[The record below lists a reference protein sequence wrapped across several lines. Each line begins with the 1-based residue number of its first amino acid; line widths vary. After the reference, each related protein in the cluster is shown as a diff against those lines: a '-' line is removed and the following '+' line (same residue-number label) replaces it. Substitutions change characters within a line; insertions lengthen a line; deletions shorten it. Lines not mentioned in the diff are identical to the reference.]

1 MGADM
6 SGRGVL
12 RRAVAGQRRD
22 VVTGSLL
29 GAAHQTGEALVPVL
43 IGMIVD
49 RAVVRP
55 DGGALALWLVVLA
68 VVYAMLSYGFRF
80 GARAGER
87 AAEQAAHALR
97 LDVVRRV
104 LAPHGGA
111 EAGRP
116 PGALVNVATED
127 ARRVGAFTMALTLG
141 IAAVVGV
148 VAGAVLLLRA
158 SVPLGLLVLVG
169 APVLMALGHYLARP
183 LEHRSQAEQERAAHA
198 SGVAADLVAGVRVLK
213 GLRAER
219 AAVARYRTTSQ
230 ASREANVRAARAAAL
245 QTGLMLTLTG
255 AFIALVA
262 LVGGRLVL
270 SGSIGLGALVSAV
283 GLALFLPGP
292 IAVLAWV
299 GAELAK
305 ARASAARIADVLA
318 APGETTGGTGEPGAS
333 GAASASAS
341 GRGASA
347 AAPAEP
353 ADAPASGS
361 GSASD
366 PGSVPASAVR
376 VAEVLAAPG
385 ETTGGT
391 AESAAS
397 GAASASA
404 SGSASGPA
412 SVPAP
417 ASTSDPASASAPASA
432 RTSASA
438 PAPVPSSVPGELRLR
453 GLGHAGLDG
462 IDLTVRPGEHL
473 GIVVTDTADAVT
485 LLRCLARR
493 CDPDRGSVE
502 LDGTPLTELA
512 PAALRS
518 ALLVAEHDAQLF
530 DGTLLDNVT
539 AAAPAGADP
548 QPAMDAAAVDEVA
561 ATLPG
566 GTAGRIGERGS
577 SLSGGQRQRVAL
589 ARALAAD
596 RSVLVV
602 HDPTT
607 AVDAAT
613 EARIA
618 TGIRRARTGR
628 TTVLV
633 TSSPALLAAT
643 DRVVLIDG
651 GTVTAEAPHEDLVR
665 DHPVYRTAV
674 LT

>member
-1 MGADM
+1 MGADT
-6 SGRGVL
+6 SGRGVI

-22 VVTGSLL
+22 VAVGSLL

-43 IGMIVD
+43 IGLIVD

-68 VVYAMLSYGFRF
+68 LVYAMLSYGFRF

-87 AAEQAAHALR
+87 AAEQAAHHLR

-127 ARRVGAFTMALTLG
+127 ARRVGALNMALTLG

-169 APVLMALGHYLARP
+169 APALMALGHCLARP
-183 LEHRSQAEQERAAHA
+183 LEHRSEAEQERAAHA

-213 GLRAER
+213 GLRAEH
-219 AAVARYRTTSQ
+219 AAVARYRATSR
-230 ASREANVRAARAAAL
+230 ASRDANVRAARAAAL

-318 APGETTGGTGEPGAS
+318 APGETTGGT
-333 GAASASAS
+333 
-341 GRGASA
+341 
-347 AAPAEP
+347 AEP
-353 ADAPASGS
+353 ATAPAATG
-361 GSASD
+361 
-366 PGSVPASAVR
+366 PAT
-376 VAEVLAAPG
+376 AA
-385 ETTGGT
+385 TTG
-391 AESAAS
+391 
-397 GAASASA
+397 
-404 SGSASGPA
+404 
-412 SVPAP
+412 AP
-417 ASTSDPASASAPASA
+417 
-432 RTSASA
+432 
-438 PAPVPSSVPGELRLR
+438 PSGELRLHR
-453 GLGHAGLDG
+453 LGHGGLDG
-462 IDLTVRPGEHL
+462 IDLTVRAGEHL
-473 GIVVTDTADAVT
+473 GIVVTDTADAAT

-493 CDPDRGSVE
+493 CDPDRGRVE
-502 LDGTPLTELA
+502 LDGTPFTELA
-512 PAALRS
+512 PAALR
-518 ALLVAEHDAQLF
+518 ATLLVAEHDAQLF

-548 QPAMDAAAVDEVA
+548 HPAMEAAAVDEVA

-577 SLSGGQRQRVAL
+577 TLSGGQRQRVAL

-596 RSVLVV
+596 RTVLVV

-618 TGIRRARTGR
+618 TGIRRARSGR

-651 GTVTAEAPHEDLVR
+651 GTVTAEAPHEALVR
-665 DHPVYRTAV
+665 DHPVYRSAV

>member
-6 SGRGVL
+6 SGRGVI

-22 VVTGSLL
+22 VVVGSLL

-43 IGMIVD
+43 IGLIVD

-87 AAEQAAHALR
+87 AAEQAAHQLR

-127 ARRVGAFTMALTLG
+127 ARRVGALNMALTLG

-148 VAGAVLLLRA
+148 IAGAVLLLRA
-158 SVPLGLLVLVG
+158 SVPLGLLVLIG

-183 LEHRSQAEQERAAHA
+183 LEHRSEAEQERAAHA
-198 SGVAADLVAGVRVLK
+198 SGVAADMVAGVRVLK
-213 GLRAER
+213 GLRAEG
-219 AAVARYRTTSQ
+219 AAVARYRSTSQ
-230 ASREANVRAARAAAL
+230 ASREANVRAARAAAF

-318 APGETTGGTGEPGAS
+318 APGETTGGTTEP
-333 GAASASAS
+333 
-341 GRGASA
+341 
-347 AAPAEP
+347 AAP
-353 ADAPASGS
+353 
-361 GSASD
+361 SA
-366 PGSVPASAVR
+366 
-376 VAEVLAAPG
+376 
-385 ETTGGT
+385 
-391 AESAAS
+391 
-397 GAASASA
+397 
-404 SGSASGPA
+404 
-412 SVPAP
+412 
-417 ASTSDPASASAPASA
+417 
-432 RTSASA
+432 
-438 PAPVPSSVPGELRLR
+438 GELRLH
-453 GLGHAGLDG
+453 GLGHAGLHG

-473 GIVVTDTADAVT
+473 GIVVTDTAHAAT
-485 LLRCLARR
+485 LLHCLARR
-493 CDPDRGSVE
+493 CDPDRGHVE
-502 LDGTPLTELA
+502 LDGTPVTELA

-548 QPAMDAAAVDEVA
+548 KPAMDAAAVDEVA

-566 GTAGRIGERGS
+566 GTSGRIGERGS

-651 GTVTAEAPHEDLVR
+651 GTITAEAPHEDLVR

>member
-1 MGADM
+1 MGADT
-6 SGRGVL
+6 SGRGVI

-22 VVTGSLL
+22 VVVGSLL

-43 IGMIVD
+43 IGLIVD

-55 DGGALALWLVVLA
+55 DGGALAAWLVVLA

-87 AAEQAAHALR
+87 AAEQAAHQLR

-127 ARRVGAFTMALTLG
+127 ARRVGALNMALTLG

-158 SVPLGLLVLVG
+158 SVPLGLLVLIG

-183 LEHRSQAEQERAAHA
+183 LEHRSEAEQERAAHA

-292 IAVLAWV
+292 ISVLAWV
-299 GAELAK
+299 GAELAR

-318 APGETTGGTGEPGAS
+318 APGETTGGT
-333 GAASASAS
+333 
-341 GRGASA
+341 
-347 AAPAEP
+347 AEP
-353 ADAPASGS
+353 ATPA
-361 GSASD
+361 
-366 PGSVPASAVR
+366 
-376 VAEVLAAPG
+376 
-385 ETTGGT
+385 T
-391 AESAAS
+391 
-397 GAASASA
+397 
-404 SGSASGPA
+404 
-412 SVPAP
+412 
-417 ASTSDPASASAPASA
+417 
-432 RTSASA
+432 
-438 PAPVPSSVPGELRLR
+438 GELRLH
-453 GLGHAGLDG
+453 GLGHAGIDG

-473 GIVVTDTADAVT
+473 GIVVTDTADAAT
-485 LLRCLARR
+485 LLHCLARR
-493 CDPDRGSVE
+493 CDPDRGRIE
-502 LDGTPLTELA
+502 LDGTPVTELA
-512 PAALRS
+512 PAALRA

-530 DGTLLDNVT
+530 DGSLLDNVT

-566 GTAGRIGERGS
+566 GTSGRIGERGS

-651 GTVTAEAPHEDLVR
+651 GTITAEAPHEDLVR

>member
-1 MGADM
+1 MGADT
-6 SGRGVL
+6 SGRGVI

-22 VVTGSLL
+22 VVVGSLL

-43 IGMIVD
+43 IGLIVD

-55 DGGALALWLVVLA
+55 DGGALAAWLVVLA

-87 AAEQAAHALR
+87 AAEQAAHQLR

-127 ARRVGAFTMALTLG
+127 ARRVGALNMALTLG

-158 SVPLGLLVLVG
+158 SVPLGLLVLIG

-183 LEHRSQAEQERAAHA
+183 LEHRSEAEQERAAHA

-262 LVGGRLVL
+262 LVSGRLVL

-292 IAVLAWV
+292 ISVLAWV
-299 GAELAK
+299 GAELAR

-318 APGETTGGTGEPGAS
+318 APGETTGGTAEP
-333 GAASASAS
+333 
-341 GRGASA
+341 
-347 AAPAEP
+347 AAPA
-353 ADAPASGS
+353 
-361 GSASD
+361 
-366 PGSVPASAVR
+366 
-376 VAEVLAAPG
+376 
-385 ETTGGT
+385 T
-391 AESAAS
+391 
-397 GAASASA
+397 
-404 SGSASGPA
+404 
-412 SVPAP
+412 
-417 ASTSDPASASAPASA
+417 
-432 RTSASA
+432 
-438 PAPVPSSVPGELRLR
+438 GELRLH

-473 GIVVTDTADAVT
+473 GIVVTDTADAAT
-485 LLRCLARR
+485 LLHCLARR
-493 CDPDRGSVE
+493 CDPDRGRIE
-502 LDGTPLTELA
+502 LDGTPVTELA

-530 DGTLLDNVT
+530 DGSLLDNVT

-548 QPAMDAAAVDEVA
+548 RPAMDAAAVDEVA

-566 GTAGRIGERGS
+566 GTSGRIGERGS

-651 GTVTAEAPHEDLVR
+651 GTITAEAPHEDLVR

>member
-1 MGADM
+1 MGADT
-6 SGRGVL
+6 SGRGVI

-22 VVTGSLL
+22 VVAGSLL

-43 IGMIVD
+43 IGLIVD

-55 DGGALALWLVVLA
+55 DGGALAAWLVVLA

-87 AAEQAAHALR
+87 AAEQAAHQLR

-127 ARRVGAFTMALTLG
+127 ARRVGALNMALTLG

-158 SVPLGLLVLVG
+158 SVPLGLLVLIG

-183 LEHRSQAEQERAAHA
+183 LEHRSEAEQERAAHA

-292 IAVLAWV
+292 ISVLAWV
-299 GAELAK
+299 GAELAR

-318 APGETTGGTGEPGAS
+318 APGETTGGT
-333 GAASASAS
+333 
-341 GRGASA
+341 
-347 AAPAEP
+347 AEP
-353 ADAPASGS
+353 ATPA
-361 GSASD
+361 
-366 PGSVPASAVR
+366 
-376 VAEVLAAPG
+376 
-385 ETTGGT
+385 T
-391 AESAAS
+391 
-397 GAASASA
+397 
-404 SGSASGPA
+404 
-412 SVPAP
+412 
-417 ASTSDPASASAPASA
+417 
-432 RTSASA
+432 
-438 PAPVPSSVPGELRLR
+438 GELRLH

-473 GIVVTDTADAVT
+473 GIVVTDTADATT
-485 LLRCLARR
+485 LLHCLARR
-493 CDPDRGSVE
+493 CDPDRGRIE
-502 LDGTPLTELA
+502 LDGTPVTELA

-530 DGTLLDNVT
+530 DGSLLDNVT

-548 QPAMDAAAVDEVA
+548 RPAMDAAAVDEVA

-566 GTAGRIGERGS
+566 GTSGRIGERGS

-651 GTVTAEAPHEDLVR
+651 GTITAEAPHEDLVR

>member
-1 MGADM
+1 MGADTA
-6 SGRGVL
+6 GRGVI

-22 VVTGSLL
+22 VAVGSVL
-29 GAAHQTGEALVPVL
+29 GACHQTGEALVPVL
-43 IGMIVD
+43 IGLIVD

-87 AAEQAAHALR
+87 AAEQAAHQLR

-127 ARRVGAFTMALTLG
+127 ARRVGALDMALTLG

-158 SVPLGLLVLVG
+158 SVPLGLLVLIG

-213 GLRAER
+213 GLRAES
-219 AAVARYRTTSQ
+219 AAVARYRSTSQ

-318 APGETTGGTGEPGAS
+318 APGETTGGTTEP
-333 GAASASAS
+333 
-341 GRGASA
+341 
-347 AAPAEP
+347 AAP
-353 ADAPASGS
+353 
-361 GSASD
+361 
-366 PGSVPASAVR
+366 
-376 VAEVLAAPG
+376 
-385 ETTGGT
+385 
-391 AESAAS
+391 
-397 GAASASA
+397 
-404 SGSASGPA
+404 
-412 SVPAP
+412 
-417 ASTSDPASASAPASA
+417 ST
-432 RTSASA
+432 
-438 PAPVPSSVPGELRLR
+438 GELRLY

-473 GIVVTDTADAVT
+473 GIVVTDTADAAT
-485 LLRCLARR
+485 LLHCLARR
-493 CDPDRGSVE
+493 CDPDRGRIE
-502 LDGTPLTELA
+502 LDGTPVTELA

-530 DGTLLDNVT
+530 DGSLLDNVT

-548 QPAMDAAAVDEVA
+548 RPAMDAAAVDEVA

-566 GTAGRIGERGS
+566 GTSGRIGERGS

-651 GTVTAEAPHEDLVR
+651 GTITAEAPHEDLVR

>member
-1 MGADM
+1 MGADTA
-6 SGRGVL
+6 GRGVI

-22 VVTGSLL
+22 VAVGSLL
-29 GAAHQTGEALVPVL
+29 GACHQTGEALVPVL
-43 IGMIVD
+43 IGLIVD

-55 DGGALALWLVVLA
+55 DGGALAIWLLVLA
-68 VVYAMLSYGFRF
+68 VVYTLLSYGFRF

-87 AAEQAAHALR
+87 AAEQAAHHLR
-97 LDVVRRV
+97 LDVLRRV

-127 ARRVGAFTMALTLG
+127 ARRVGAVNMALTLG

-158 SVPLGLLVLVG
+158 SLPLGLLVLIG
-169 APVLMALGHYLARP
+169 APVLMALGHVLARP
-183 LEHRSQAEQERAAHA
+183 LQHRSEAEQEQAAHA

-219 AAVARYRTTSQ
+219 AAVDRYRATSQ

-255 AFIALVA
+255 SFIALVA

-292 IAVLAWV
+292 IGMLAWV

-305 ARASAARIADVLA
+305 GRASAARIADVLA
-318 APGETTGGTGEPGAS
+318 APGETS
-333 GAASASAS
+333 
-341 GRGASA
+341 
-347 AAPAEP
+347 
-353 ADAPASGS
+353 
-361 GSASD
+361 
-366 PGSVPASAVR
+366 
-376 VAEVLAAPG
+376 
-385 ETTGGT
+385 GGT
-391 AESAAS
+391 AE
-397 GAASASA
+397 
-404 SGSASGPA
+404 PA
-412 SVPAP
+412 AP
-417 ASTSDPASASAPASA
+417 A
-432 RTSASA
+432 
-438 PAPVPSSVPGELRLR
+438 PGELRLN
-453 GLGHAGLDG
+453 GLGHAGLDAL
-462 IDLTVRPGEHL
+462 DLTVRPGEHL
-473 GIVVTDTADAVT
+473 GIVVTDPADAAA
-485 LLRCLARR
+485 LMHCLARR
-493 CDPDRGSVE
+493 RDPDRGSVE
-502 LDGTPLTELA
+502 LDGVPLTELA
-512 PAALRS
+512 PDALRS

-530 DGTLLDNVT
+530 DGTLLENVT
-539 AAAPAGADP
+539 AAAPAGTDP
-548 QPAMDAAAVDEVA
+548 RPAMDAAAVDEVA
-561 ATLPG
+561 SALSG
-566 GTAGRIGERGS
+566 GTDGRIGERGS

-596 RSVLVV
+596 RRVLVV

-618 TGIRRARTGR
+618 AGIRRARTGR

-651 GTVTAEAPHEDLVR
+651 GTITAEAPHEDLVR

>member
-1 MGADM
+1 MGADT
-6 SGRGVL
+6 SGRGVI
-12 RRAVAGQRRD
+12 RRAVKGQRRD
-22 VVTGSLL
+22 VVVGSLL

-43 IGMIVD
+43 IGLIVD

-55 DGGALALWLVVLA
+55 DGGALAAWLVVLA

-87 AAEQAAHALR
+87 AAEQAAHQLR

-127 ARRVGAFTMALTLG
+127 ARRVGALNMALTLG

-158 SVPLGLLVLVG
+158 SVPLGLLVLIG

-183 LEHRSQAEQERAAHA
+183 LEHRSEAEQERAAHA

-292 IAVLAWV
+292 ISVLAWV
-299 GAELAK
+299 GAELAR

-318 APGETTGGTGEPGAS
+318 APGETTGGT
-333 GAASASAS
+333 
-341 GRGASA
+341 
-347 AAPAEP
+347 AEP
-353 ADAPASGS
+353 ATPA
-361 GSASD
+361 
-366 PGSVPASAVR
+366 
-376 VAEVLAAPG
+376 
-385 ETTGGT
+385 T
-391 AESAAS
+391 
-397 GAASASA
+397 
-404 SGSASGPA
+404 
-412 SVPAP
+412 
-417 ASTSDPASASAPASA
+417 
-432 RTSASA
+432 
-438 PAPVPSSVPGELRLR
+438 GELRLH

-473 GIVVTDTADAVT
+473 GIVVTDTADAAT

-493 CDPDRGSVE
+493 CDPDRGRIE
-502 LDGTPLTELA
+502 LDGTPVTELA

-530 DGTLLDNVT
+530 DGSLLDNVT

-548 QPAMDAAAVDEVA
+548 RPAMDAAAVDEVA

-651 GTVTAEAPHEDLVR
+651 GTITAEAPHEDLVR

>member
-6 SGRGVL
+6 SGRGVI

-22 VVTGSLL
+22 VVVGSLL

-43 IGMIVD
+43 IGLIVD

-87 AAEQAAHALR
+87 AAEQAAHQLR

-127 ARRVGAFTMALTLG
+127 ARRVGALNMALTLG

-158 SVPLGLLVLVG
+158 SVPLGLLVLIG

-213 GLRAER
+213 GLRAES
-219 AAVARYRTTSQ
+219 AAVARYRSTSQ

-318 APGETTGGTGEPGAS
+318 APGETTGGTT
-333 GAASASAS
+333 
-341 GRGASA
+341 
-347 AAPAEP
+347 EP
-353 ADAPASGS
+353 ATPAS
-361 GSASD
+361 
-366 PGSVPASAVR
+366 
-376 VAEVLAAPG
+376 
-385 ETTGGT
+385 
-391 AESAAS
+391 
-397 GAASASA
+397 
-404 SGSASGPA
+404 
-412 SVPAP
+412 
-417 ASTSDPASASAPASA
+417 
-432 RTSASA
+432 
-438 PAPVPSSVPGELRLR
+438 GELRLH
-453 GLGHAGLDG
+453 GLGHAGLHG

-473 GIVVTDTADAVT
+473 GIVVTDTADAAT
-485 LLRCLARR
+485 LLHCLARR
-493 CDPDRGSVE
+493 CDPDRGHVE
-502 LDGTPLTELA
+502 LDGTPVTELA

-548 QPAMDAAAVDEVA
+548 QPAMEAAAVDEVA

-596 RSVLVV
+596 RPVLVI

-651 GTVTAEAPHEDLVR
+651 GTITAEAPHEDLVR

>member
-1 MGADM
+1 MGADT
-6 SGRGVL
+6 SGRGVI

-22 VVTGSLL
+22 VVVGSLL

-43 IGMIVD
+43 IGLIVD

-87 AAEQAAHALR
+87 AAEQAAHHLR

-127 ARRVGAFTMALTLG
+127 ARRVGALNMALTLG

-158 SVPLGLLVLVG
+158 SVPLGLLVLAG

-183 LEHRSQAEQERAAHA
+183 LEHRSEAEQERAAHA

-219 AAVARYRTTSQ
+219 AAVARYRATSQ
-230 ASREANVRAARAAAL
+230 ASRDANVRAARAAAL

-318 APGETTGGTGEPGAS
+318 APGETTGGTAEPAAVPGAAARTAS
-333 GAASASAS
+333 GPVASASAT
-341 GRGASA
+341 GTAGPAVAAGAA
-347 AAPAEP
+347 T
-353 ADAPASGS
+353 
-361 GSASD
+361 
-366 PGSVPASAVR
+366 PASA
-376 VAEVLAAPG
+376 
-385 ETTGGT
+385 TTGPDAPTT
-391 AESAAS
+391 AAT
-397 GAASASA
+397 
-404 SGSASGPA
+404 P
-412 SVPAP
+412 
-417 ASTSDPASASAPASA
+417 TS
-432 RTSASA
+432 
-438 PAPVPSSVPGELRLR
+438 GELRLHR
-453 GLGHAGLDG
+453 LGHDGLDG
-462 IDLTVRPGEHL
+462 IDLTVRAGEHL
-473 GIVVTDTADAVT
+473 GIVVTDTADAAT

-493 CDPDRGSVE
+493 CDPDRGRIE

-518 ALLVAEHDAQLF
+518 TLLVAEHDAQLF

-548 QPAMDAAAVDEVA
+548 HPAMDAAAVDEVA

-665 DHPVYRTAV
+665 DHPVYRSAV

>member
-1 MGADM
+1 MGADT
-6 SGRGVL
+6 SGRGVI

-22 VVTGSLL
+22 VVVGSLL

-43 IGMIVD
+43 IGLIVD

-87 AAEQAAHALR
+87 AAEQAAHRLR

-127 ARRVGAFTMALTLG
+127 ARRVGALNMALTLG

-148 VAGAVLLLRA
+148 VAGAVLLLGA

-183 LEHRSQAEQERAAHA
+183 LEHRSEAEQERAAHA

-219 AAVARYRTTSQ
+219 AAVARYRATSQ
-230 ASREANVRAARAAAL
+230 ASRDANVRAARAAAL

-318 APGETTGGTGEPGAS
+318 APGETTGGTAEPSAPGGAAARTAS
-333 GAASASAS
+333 G
-341 GRGASA
+341 
-347 AAPAEP
+347 P
-353 ADAPASGS
+353 DT
-361 GSASD
+361 
-366 PGSVPASAVR
+366 PASA
-376 VAEVLAAPG
+376 
-385 ETTGGT
+385 TTGPDTPTT
-391 AESAAS
+391 AAT
-397 GAASASA
+397 
-404 SGSASGPA
+404 P
-412 SVPAP
+412 
-417 ASTSDPASASAPASA
+417 T
-432 RTSASA
+432 
-438 PAPVPSSVPGELRLR
+438 PGELRLHR
-453 GLGHAGLDG
+453 LGHGGLHG
-462 IDLTVRPGEHL
+462 IDLTVPAGEHL
-473 GIVVTDTADAVT
+473 GIVVTDTADAAT

-493 CDPDRGSVE
+493 CDPDQGRIE

-518 ALLVAEHDAQLF
+518 TLLVAEHDAQLF

-548 QPAMDAAAVDEVA
+548 HPAMAAAAVDEVA

-566 GTAGRIGERGS
+566 GTTGGIGERGS

-596 RSVLVV
+596 RAVLVV

-618 TGIRRARTGR
+618 TGIRRARAGR

-651 GTVTAEAPHEDLVR
+651 GTVAAEAPHEDLVR
-665 DHPVYRTAV
+665 DHPVYRSAV

>member
-6 SGRGVL
+6 SGRGVI

-22 VVTGSLL
+22 VAVGSLL

-43 IGMIVD
+43 IGLIVD

-87 AAEQAAHALR
+87 AAEQAAHQLR
-97 LDVVRRV
+97 LDVVRWV

-127 ARRVGAFTMALTLG
+127 ARRVGALNMALTLG

-148 VAGAVLLLRA
+148 IAGAVLLLRA
-158 SVPLGLLVLVG
+158 SVPLGLLVLIG

-183 LEHRSQAEQERAAHA
+183 LEHRSEAEQERAAHA

-213 GLRAER
+213 GLRAES
-219 AAVARYRTTSQ
+219 AAVARYRSTSQ

-318 APGETTGGTGEPGAS
+318 APGETTGGTTEP
-333 GAASASAS
+333 
-341 GRGASA
+341 
-347 AAPAEP
+347 AAP
-353 ADAPASGS
+353 
-361 GSASD
+361 SA
-366 PGSVPASAVR
+366 
-376 VAEVLAAPG
+376 
-385 ETTGGT
+385 
-391 AESAAS
+391 
-397 GAASASA
+397 
-404 SGSASGPA
+404 
-412 SVPAP
+412 
-417 ASTSDPASASAPASA
+417 
-432 RTSASA
+432 
-438 PAPVPSSVPGELRLR
+438 GELRLH
-453 GLGHAGLDG
+453 GLGHAGLHG

-473 GIVVTDTADAVT
+473 GIVVTDTAHAAT
-485 LLRCLARR
+485 LLHCLARR
-493 CDPDRGSVE
+493 CDPDRGHVE
-502 LDGTPLTELA
+502 LDGTPVTELA

-596 RSVLVV
+596 RPVLVV

-651 GTVTAEAPHEDLVR
+651 GTITAEAPHDDLVR

>member
-6 SGRGVL
+6 SGRGVI

-22 VVTGSLL
+22 VVVGSLL

-43 IGMIVD
+43 IGLIVD

-55 DGGALALWLVVLA
+55 DGGALAAWLVLLA
-68 VVYAMLSYGFRF
+68 VVYATLSYGFRF

-87 AAEQAAHALR
+87 AAEQAAHQLR

-127 ARRVGAFTMALTLG
+127 ARRVGALNMALTLG

-148 VAGAVLLLRA
+148 IAGAVLLLRA
-158 SVPLGLLVLVG
+158 SVPLGLLVLIG

-183 LEHRSQAEQERAAHA
+183 LEHRSEAEQERAAHA

-318 APGETTGGTGEPGAS
+318 APGETTGGTT
-333 GAASASAS
+333 
-341 GRGASA
+341 
-347 AAPAEP
+347 EP
-353 ADAPASGS
+353 ATPAS
-361 GSASD
+361 
-366 PGSVPASAVR
+366 
-376 VAEVLAAPG
+376 
-385 ETTGGT
+385 
-391 AESAAS
+391 
-397 GAASASA
+397 
-404 SGSASGPA
+404 
-412 SVPAP
+412 
-417 ASTSDPASASAPASA
+417 
-432 RTSASA
+432 
-438 PAPVPSSVPGELRLR
+438 GELRLH
-453 GLGHAGLDG
+453 GLGHAGLHG

-473 GIVVTDTADAVT
+473 GIVVTDTAHAAT

-493 CDPDRGSVE
+493 CDPDRGHVE
-502 LDGTPLTELA
+502 LDGTPVTELA

-566 GTAGRIGERGS
+566 GTSGRIGERGS

-651 GTVTAEAPHEDLVR
+651 GTITAEAPHEDLVR

>member
-1 MGADM
+1 MGADT
-6 SGRGVL
+6 SGRGVI

-22 VVTGSLL
+22 VVAGSLL

-43 IGMIVD
+43 IGLIVD

-55 DGGALALWLVVLA
+55 DGGALAAWLVVLA

-87 AAEQAAHALR
+87 AAEQAAHQLR

-127 ARRVGAFTMALTLG
+127 ARRVGALNMALTLG

-158 SVPLGLLVLVG
+158 SVPLGLLVLIG

-183 LEHRSQAEQERAAHA
+183 LEHRSEAEQERAAHA

-292 IAVLAWV
+292 ISVLAWV
-299 GAELAK
+299 GAELAR

-318 APGETTGGTGEPGAS
+318 APGETTGGT
-333 GAASASAS
+333 
-341 GRGASA
+341 
-347 AAPAEP
+347 AEP
-353 ADAPASGS
+353 ATPA
-361 GSASD
+361 
-366 PGSVPASAVR
+366 
-376 VAEVLAAPG
+376 
-385 ETTGGT
+385 T
-391 AESAAS
+391 
-397 GAASASA
+397 
-404 SGSASGPA
+404 
-412 SVPAP
+412 
-417 ASTSDPASASAPASA
+417 
-432 RTSASA
+432 
-438 PAPVPSSVPGELRLR
+438 GELRLH

-473 GIVVTDTADAVT
+473 GIVVTDTADAAT
-485 LLRCLARR
+485 LLHCLARR
-493 CDPDRGSVE
+493 CDPDRGRIE
-502 LDGTPLTELA
+502 LDGTPVTELA

-530 DGTLLDNVT
+530 DGSLLDNVT

-548 QPAMDAAAVDEVA
+548 RPAMDAAAVDEVA

-566 GTAGRIGERGS
+566 GTSGRIGERGS

-651 GTVTAEAPHEDLVR
+651 GTITAEAPHEDLVR

>member
-1 MGADM
+1 MGADT
-6 SGRGVL
+6 SGRGVI
-12 RRAVAGQRRD
+12 RRAVKGQRRD
-22 VVTGSLL
+22 VVVGSLL

-43 IGMIVD
+43 IGLIVD

-55 DGGALALWLVVLA
+55 DGGALAAWLVVLA

-87 AAEQAAHALR
+87 AAEQAAHQLR

-127 ARRVGAFTMALTLG
+127 ARRVGALNMALTLG

-158 SVPLGLLVLVG
+158 SVPLGLLVLIG

-183 LEHRSQAEQERAAHA
+183 LEHRSEAEQERAAHA

-292 IAVLAWV
+292 ISVLAWV
-299 GAELAK
+299 GAELAR

-318 APGETTGGTGEPGAS
+318 APGETTGGT
-333 GAASASAS
+333 
-341 GRGASA
+341 
-347 AAPAEP
+347 AEP
-353 ADAPASGS
+353 VTPA
-361 GSASD
+361 
-366 PGSVPASAVR
+366 
-376 VAEVLAAPG
+376 
-385 ETTGGT
+385 T
-391 AESAAS
+391 
-397 GAASASA
+397 
-404 SGSASGPA
+404 
-412 SVPAP
+412 
-417 ASTSDPASASAPASA
+417 
-432 RTSASA
+432 
-438 PAPVPSSVPGELRLR
+438 GELRLH

-473 GIVVTDTADAVT
+473 GIVVTDTADAAT
-485 LLRCLARR
+485 LLHCLARR
-493 CDPDRGSVE
+493 CDPDRGRIE
-502 LDGTPLTELA
+502 LDGTPVTELA

-530 DGTLLDNVT
+530 DGSLLDNVT

-548 QPAMDAAAVDEVA
+548 RPAMDAAAVDEVA

-618 TGIRRARTGR
+618 TGIRRVRTGR

-651 GTVTAEAPHEDLVR
+651 GTITAEAPHEDLVR

>member
-1 MGADM
+1 MGADT
-6 SGRGVL
+6 SGRGVI

-22 VVTGSLL
+22 VVVGSLL

-43 IGMIVD
+43 IGLIVD

-87 AAEQAAHALR
+87 AAEQAAHRLR

-127 ARRVGAFTMALTLG
+127 ARRVGALNMALTLG
-141 IAAVVGV
+141 VAAVVGV

-183 LEHRSQAEQERAAHA
+183 LEHRSEAEQERAAHA

-219 AAVARYRTTSQ
+219 AAVARYRATSQ

-318 APGETTGGTGEPGAS
+318 APGETTGGTVEPDAVPGA
-333 GAASASAS
+333 AARTAS
-341 GRGASA
+341 GT
-347 AAPAEP
+347 
-353 ADAPASGS
+353 D
-361 GSASD
+361 
-366 PGSVPASAVR
+366 
-376 VAEVLAAPG
+376 
-385 ETTGGT
+385 T
-391 AESAAS
+391 
-397 GAASASA
+397 
-404 SGSASGPA
+404 
-412 SVPAP
+412 PAP
-417 ASTSDPASASAPASA
+417 AATGPDAPTTAA
-432 RTSASA
+432 T
-438 PAPVPSSVPGELRLR
+438 PTPGELRLHR
-453 GLGHAGLDG
+453 LGHGGLDG
-462 IDLTVRPGEHL
+462 IDLTVRAGEHL
-473 GIVVTDTADAVT
+473 GIVVTDTADAAT

-493 CDPDRGSVE
+493 CDPDRGRIE

-518 ALLVAEHDAQLF
+518 TLLVAEHDAQLF

-548 QPAMDAAAVDEVA
+548 HPAMDAAAVDEVA

-651 GTVTAEAPHEDLVR
+651 GTVSAEAPHEDLVR
-665 DHPVYRTAV
+665 DHPVYRSAV

>member
-1 MGADM
+1 MGADT
-6 SGRGVL
+6 SGRGVI
-12 RRAVAGQRRD
+12 RRAVKGQRRD
-22 VVTGSLL
+22 VVVGSLL

-43 IGMIVD
+43 IGLIVD

-55 DGGALALWLVVLA
+55 NGGALAAWLVVLA

-87 AAEQAAHALR
+87 AAEQAAHQLR

-127 ARRVGAFTMALTLG
+127 ARRVGALNMALTLG

-158 SVPLGLLVLVG
+158 SVPLGLLVLIG

-183 LEHRSQAEQERAAHA
+183 LEHRSEAEQERAAHA

-292 IAVLAWV
+292 ISVLAWV
-299 GAELAK
+299 GAELAR

-318 APGETTGGTGEPGAS
+318 APGETTGGT
-333 GAASASAS
+333 
-341 GRGASA
+341 
-347 AAPAEP
+347 AEP
-353 ADAPASGS
+353 ATPA
-361 GSASD
+361 
-366 PGSVPASAVR
+366 
-376 VAEVLAAPG
+376 
-385 ETTGGT
+385 T
-391 AESAAS
+391 
-397 GAASASA
+397 
-404 SGSASGPA
+404 
-412 SVPAP
+412 
-417 ASTSDPASASAPASA
+417 
-432 RTSASA
+432 
-438 PAPVPSSVPGELRLR
+438 GELRLH

-473 GIVVTDTADAVT
+473 GIVVTDTADAAT
-485 LLRCLARR
+485 LLHCLARR
-493 CDPDRGSVE
+493 CDPDRGRIE
-502 LDGTPLTELA
+502 LDGTPVTELA

-548 QPAMDAAAVDEVA
+548 RPAMDAAAVDEVA

-596 RSVLVV
+596 RSVLIV

-651 GTVTAEAPHEDLVR
+651 GTITAEAPHEDLVR

>member
-6 SGRGVL
+6 SGRGVI

-22 VVTGSLL
+22 VVVGSLL

-43 IGMIVD
+43 IGLIVD

-87 AAEQAAHALR
+87 AAEQAAHQLR

-127 ARRVGAFTMALTLG
+127 ARRVGALNMALTLG

-158 SVPLGLLVLVG
+158 SVPLGLLVLIG

-219 AAVARYRTTSQ
+219 AAVARYRSTSQ

-318 APGETTGGTGEPGAS
+318 APGETTGGTT
-333 GAASASAS
+333 
-341 GRGASA
+341 
-347 AAPAEP
+347 EP
-353 ADAPASGS
+353 ATPAS
-361 GSASD
+361 
-366 PGSVPASAVR
+366 
-376 VAEVLAAPG
+376 
-385 ETTGGT
+385 
-391 AESAAS
+391 
-397 GAASASA
+397 
-404 SGSASGPA
+404 
-412 SVPAP
+412 
-417 ASTSDPASASAPASA
+417 
-432 RTSASA
+432 
-438 PAPVPSSVPGELRLR
+438 GELRLH
-453 GLGHAGLDG
+453 GLGHAGLHG

-473 GIVVTDTADAVT
+473 GIVVTDTAHAAT
-485 LLRCLARR
+485 LLHCLARR
-493 CDPDRGSVE
+493 CDPDRGHVA
-502 LDGTPLTELA
+502 LDGTPVTELA

-596 RSVLVV
+596 RPVLVI

-651 GTVTAEAPHEDLVR
+651 GTITAEAPHEDLVR

>member
-1 MGADM
+1 MGAD
-6 SGRGVL
+6 SAAGRGVI

-22 VVTGSLL
+22 VVAGSLL
-29 GAAHQTGEALVPVL
+29 GACHQIGEALVPVL
-43 IGMIVD
+43 IGIVVD

-55 DGGALALWLVVLA
+55 DGGALTLWLVVLA
-68 VVYAMLSYGFRF
+68 VVYTLLSYGCIRD
-80 GARAGER
+80 R
-87 AAEQAAHALR
+87 
-97 LDVVRRV
+97 
-104 LAPHGGA
+104 HGGA

-127 ARRVGAFTMALTLG
+127 ARRVGAVNMALTLG
-141 IAAVVGV
+141 VAAVVGV

-169 APVLMALGHYLARP
+169 APVLMALGHFLARP
-183 LEHRSQAEQERAAHA
+183 LEHRSEAEQEQAAHA

-219 AAVARYRTTSQ
+219 AAVARYRATSR
-230 ASREANVRAARAAAL
+230 ASRDANVRAARAAAL

-255 AFIALVA
+255 SFIALVA

-292 IAVLAWV
+292 ISVLAWV

-305 ARASAARIADVLA
+305 GRASAARIADVLA
-318 APGETTGGTGEPGAS
+318 APGETTGGS
-333 GAASASAS
+333 
-341 GRGASA
+341 
-347 AAPAEP
+347 AEP
-353 ADAPASGS
+353 T
-361 GSASD
+361 
-366 PGSVPASAVR
+366 VPA
-376 VAEVLAAPG
+376 
-385 ETTGGT
+385 
-391 AESAAS
+391 
-397 GAASASA
+397 
-404 SGSASGPA
+404 
-412 SVPAP
+412 
-417 ASTSDPASASAPASA
+417 
-432 RTSASA
+432 
-438 PAPVPSSVPGELRLR
+438 PGELRLN
-453 GLGHAGLDG
+453 GLGHAGLDAL
-462 IDLTVRPGEHL
+462 DLTVRPGEHL
-473 GIVVTDTADAVT
+473 GLVVTDPADAAT
-485 LLRCLARR
+485 LLHCLARR

-502 LDGTPLTELA
+502 LDGVPLTELA

-530 DGTLLDNVT
+530 DGTLLENVT
-539 AAAPAGADP
+539 AAAPAGTDP
-548 QPAMDAAAVDEVA
+548 HPAMDAAAVDEVA

-566 GTAGRIGERGS
+566 GAHGRIGERGS

-596 RSVLVV
+596 RAVLVV

-618 TGIRRARTGR
+618 AGIRRARTGR

-643 DRVVLIDG
+643 DRVVLVDG
-651 GTVTAEAPHEDLVR
+651 GTVAAEAPHEDLVR

>member
-1 MGADM
+1 MGADT
-6 SGRGVL
+6 SGRGVI
-12 RRAVAGQRRD
+12 RRAVKGQRRD
-22 VVTGSLL
+22 VVVGSLL

-43 IGMIVD
+43 IGLIVD

-55 DGGALALWLVVLA
+55 DGGALAAWLVVLA

-87 AAEQAAHALR
+87 AAEQAAHQLR

-127 ARRVGAFTMALTLG
+127 ARRVGALNMALTLG

-158 SVPLGLLVLVG
+158 SVPLGLLVLIG

-183 LEHRSQAEQERAAHA
+183 LEHRSEAEQERAAHA

-292 IAVLAWV
+292 ISVLAWV
-299 GAELAK
+299 GAELAR

-318 APGETTGGTGEPGAS
+318 APGETAGGS
-333 GAASASAS
+333 
-341 GRGASA
+341 
-347 AAPAEP
+347 AEP
-353 ADAPASGS
+353 ATPA
-361 GSASD
+361 
-366 PGSVPASAVR
+366 
-376 VAEVLAAPG
+376 
-385 ETTGGT
+385 T
-391 AESAAS
+391 
-397 GAASASA
+397 
-404 SGSASGPA
+404 
-412 SVPAP
+412 
-417 ASTSDPASASAPASA
+417 
-432 RTSASA
+432 
-438 PAPVPSSVPGELRLR
+438 GELRLH

-473 GIVVTDTADAVT
+473 GVVVTDTADAVT
-485 LLRCLARR
+485 LLHCLARR
-493 CDPDRGSVE
+493 CDPDRGRIE
-502 LDGTPLTELA
+502 LDGTPVTELA

-548 QPAMDAAAVDEVA
+548 RPAMDAAAVDEVA

-651 GTVTAEAPHEDLVR
+651 GTITAEAPHEELVR

>member
-1 MGADM
+1 MGADR
-6 SGRGVL
+6 SGRGVI

-22 VVTGSLL
+22 VVVGSLL

-43 IGMIVD
+43 IGLIVD

-55 DGGALALWLVVLA
+55 DGGALTAWLVVLA

-87 AAEQAAHALR
+87 AAEQAAHQLR

-127 ARRVGAFTMALTLG
+127 ARRVGALNMALTLG

-148 VAGAVLLLRA
+148 AAGAVLLLRA
-158 SVPLGLLVLVG
+158 SVPLGLLVLIG

-213 GLRAER
+213 GLRAEG
-219 AAVARYRTTSQ
+219 AAVARYRSTSQ

-318 APGETTGGTGEPGAS
+318 APGETTGGNGEPG
-333 GAASASAS
+333 
-341 GRGASA
+341 
-347 AAPAEP
+347 
-353 ADAPASGS
+353 
-361 GSASD
+361 
-366 PGSVPASAVR
+366 
-376 VAEVLAAPG
+376 
-385 ETTGGT
+385 
-391 AESAAS
+391 
-397 GAASASA
+397 
-404 SGSASGPA
+404 
-412 SVPAP
+412 
-417 ASTSDPASASAPASA
+417 
-432 RTSASA
+432 
-438 PAPVPSSVPGELRLR
+438 PSSGELRLH
-453 GLGHAGLDG
+453 GLGHAGLDA

-473 GIVVTDTADAVT
+473 GIVVTDTADAAT
-485 LLRCLARR
+485 LLHCLARR
-493 CDPDRGSVE
+493 CDPDRGRVE
-502 LDGTPLTELA
+502 LDGTPVTELA

-566 GTAGRIGERGS
+566 GTSGRIGERGS

-618 TGIRRARTGR
+618 TGIRRARAGR

-651 GTVTAEAPHEDLVR
+651 GTITAEAPHEDLVR

>member
-1 MGADM
+1 M
-6 SGRGVL
+6 
-12 RRAVAGQRRD
+12 
-22 VVTGSLL
+22 
-29 GAAHQTGEALVPVL
+29 
-43 IGMIVD
+43 
-49 RAVVRP
+49 
-55 DGGALALWLVVLA
+55 
-68 VVYAMLSYGFRF
+68 
-80 GARAGER
+80 
-87 AAEQAAHALR
+87 
-97 LDVVRRV
+97 
-104 LAPHGGA
+104 
-111 EAGRP
+111 
-116 PGALVNVATED
+116 ATED
-127 ARRVGAFTMALTLG
+127 ARRVGALNMALTLG

-158 SVPLGLLVLVG
+158 SVPLGLLVLIG

-183 LEHRSQAEQERAAHA
+183 LEHRSEAEQERAAHA

-292 IAVLAWV
+292 ISVLAWV
-299 GAELAK
+299 GAELAR

-318 APGETTGGTGEPGAS
+318 APGETTGGTAEP
-333 GAASASAS
+333 
-341 GRGASA
+341 
-347 AAPAEP
+347 AAPA
-353 ADAPASGS
+353 
-361 GSASD
+361 
-366 PGSVPASAVR
+366 
-376 VAEVLAAPG
+376 
-385 ETTGGT
+385 T
-391 AESAAS
+391 
-397 GAASASA
+397 
-404 SGSASGPA
+404 
-412 SVPAP
+412 
-417 ASTSDPASASAPASA
+417 
-432 RTSASA
+432 
-438 PAPVPSSVPGELRLR
+438 GELRLH

-473 GIVVTDTADAVT
+473 GIVVTDTADAAT
-485 LLRCLARR
+485 LLHCLARR
-493 CDPDRGSVE
+493 CDPDRGRIE
-502 LDGTPLTELA
+502 LDGTPVTELA

-548 QPAMDAAAVDEVA
+548 RPAMDAAAVDEVA

-566 GTAGRIGERGS
+566 GTSGRIGERGS

-651 GTVTAEAPHEDLVR
+651 GTITAEAPHEDLVR

>member
-1 MGADM
+1 MGADT
-6 SGRGVL
+6 SGRGVI

-22 VVTGSLL
+22 VVVGSLL

-43 IGMIVD
+43 IGLIVD

-87 AAEQAAHALR
+87 AAEQAAHRLR

-127 ARRVGAFTMALTLG
+127 ARRVGALNMALTLG

-183 LEHRSQAEQERAAHA
+183 LEHRSEAEQERAAHA

-219 AAVARYRTTSQ
+219 AAVARYRATSQ
-230 ASREANVRAARAAAL
+230 ASRDANVRAARAAAL

-318 APGETTGGTGEPGAS
+318 APGETTGGTAEPSAPGGAAARTAS
-333 GAASASAS
+333 G
-341 GRGASA
+341 
-347 AAPAEP
+347 P
-353 ADAPASGS
+353 DT
-361 GSASD
+361 
-366 PGSVPASAVR
+366 PASA
-376 VAEVLAAPG
+376 
-385 ETTGGT
+385 TTGPETPTT
-391 AESAAS
+391 AAT
-397 GAASASA
+397 
-404 SGSASGPA
+404 P
-412 SVPAP
+412 
-417 ASTSDPASASAPASA
+417 T
-432 RTSASA
+432 
-438 PAPVPSSVPGELRLR
+438 PGELRLHR
-453 GLGHAGLDG
+453 LGHGGLHG
-462 IDLTVRPGEHL
+462 IDLTVPAGEHL
-473 GIVVTDTADAVT
+473 GIVVTDTADAAT

-493 CDPDRGSVE
+493 CDPDQGRIE

-518 ALLVAEHDAQLF
+518 TLLVAEHDAQLF

-548 QPAMDAAAVDEVA
+548 HPAMAAAAVDEVA

-566 GTAGRIGERGS
+566 GTTGGIGERGS

-651 GTVTAEAPHEDLVR
+651 GTVAAEAPHEDLVR
-665 DHPVYRTAV
+665 DHPVYRSAV

>member
-6 SGRGVL
+6 SGRGVI

-22 VVTGSLL
+22 VVVGSLL

-43 IGMIVD
+43 IGLIVD

-55 DGGALALWLVVLA
+55 DGGALAAWLVLLA

-87 AAEQAAHALR
+87 AAEQAAHQLR

-127 ARRVGAFTMALTLG
+127 ARRVGALNMALTLG

-158 SVPLGLLVLVG
+158 SVPLGLLVLIG

-183 LEHRSQAEQERAAHA
+183 LEHRSEAEQERAAHA

-318 APGETTGGTGEPGAS
+318 APGETTGGTT
-333 GAASASAS
+333 
-341 GRGASA
+341 
-347 AAPAEP
+347 EP
-353 ADAPASGS
+353 ATPAS
-361 GSASD
+361 
-366 PGSVPASAVR
+366 
-376 VAEVLAAPG
+376 
-385 ETTGGT
+385 
-391 AESAAS
+391 
-397 GAASASA
+397 
-404 SGSASGPA
+404 
-412 SVPAP
+412 
-417 ASTSDPASASAPASA
+417 
-432 RTSASA
+432 
-438 PAPVPSSVPGELRLR
+438 GELRLH
-453 GLGHAGLDG
+453 GLGHAGLHG

-473 GIVVTDTADAVT
+473 GIVVTDTAHAAT

-493 CDPDRGSVE
+493 CDPDRGHVE
-502 LDGTPLTELA
+502 LDGTPVTELA

-518 ALLVAEHDAQLF
+518 ALMVAEHDAQLF

-566 GTAGRIGERGS
+566 GTSGRIGERGS

-651 GTVTAEAPHEDLVR
+651 GTITAEAPHEDLVR

>member
-1 MGADM
+1 MGADR
-6 SGRGVL
+6 SGRGVI

-22 VVTGSLL
+22 VVVGSLL

-43 IGMIVD
+43 IGLIVD

-55 DGGALALWLVVLA
+55 DGEALALWLVVLA

-87 AAEQAAHALR
+87 AAEQAAHQLR

-127 ARRVGAFTMALTLG
+127 ARRVGALNMALTLG

-158 SVPLGLLVLVG
+158 SVPLGLLVLIG

-213 GLRAER
+213 GLRAEP
-219 AAVARYRTTSQ
+219 AAVARYRSTSQ

-318 APGETTGGTGEPGAS
+318 APGETTGGTT
-333 GAASASAS
+333 
-341 GRGASA
+341 
-347 AAPAEP
+347 EP
-353 ADAPASGS
+353 ATPAS
-361 GSASD
+361 
-366 PGSVPASAVR
+366 
-376 VAEVLAAPG
+376 
-385 ETTGGT
+385 
-391 AESAAS
+391 
-397 GAASASA
+397 
-404 SGSASGPA
+404 
-412 SVPAP
+412 
-417 ASTSDPASASAPASA
+417 
-432 RTSASA
+432 
-438 PAPVPSSVPGELRLR
+438 GELRLH
-453 GLGHAGLDG
+453 GLGHAGLHG

-473 GIVVTDTADAVT
+473 GIVVTDTADAAT
-485 LLRCLARR
+485 LLHCLARR
-493 CDPDRGSVE
+493 CDPDQGRVE
-502 LDGTPLTELA
+502 LDGTPVTELA

-651 GTVTAEAPHEDLVR
+651 GTITAEAPHEDLVR

>member
-1 MGADM
+1 MGADTA
-6 SGRGVL
+6 GRGVI

-22 VVTGSLL
+22 VAVGSLL
-29 GAAHQTGEALVPVL
+29 GACHQIGEALVPVL
-43 IGMIVD
+43 IGLVVD

-55 DGGALALWLVVLA
+55 DGGALAIWLVVLA
-68 VVYAMLSYGFRF
+68 VVYTLLSFGFRF

-87 AAEQAAHALR
+87 AAEQAAHQLR

-127 ARRVGAFTMALTLG
+127 ARRVGAVNMALTLG

-158 SVPLGLLVLVG
+158 SLPLGLLVLIG
-169 APVLMALGHYLARP
+169 APVLMALGHFLARP
-183 LEHRSQAEQERAAHA
+183 LQHRSEAEQEQAAHA

-219 AAVARYRTTSQ
+219 AAVDRYRATSQ

-255 AFIALVA
+255 SFIALVA
-262 LVGGRLVL
+262 LVGGHLVL
-270 SGSIGLGALVSAV
+270 GGSIGLGALVSAV

-292 IAVLAWV
+292 IGMLAWV

-305 ARASAARIADVLA
+305 GRASAARIADVLA
-318 APGETTGGTGEPGAS
+318 APGETTGGTAEP
-333 GAASASAS
+333 
-341 GRGASA
+341 
-347 AAPAEP
+347 AAPA
-353 ADAPASGS
+353 
-361 GSASD
+361 
-366 PGSVPASAVR
+366 
-376 VAEVLAAPG
+376 L
-385 ETTGGT
+385 
-391 AESAAS
+391 
-397 GAASASA
+397 
-404 SGSASGPA
+404 
-412 SVPAP
+412 
-417 ASTSDPASASAPASA
+417 
-432 RTSASA
+432 
-438 PAPVPSSVPGELRLR
+438 GELRLN
-453 GLGHAGLDG
+453 GLGHAGLDAL
-462 IDLTVRPGEHL
+462 DLTVRPGEHL
-473 GIVVTDTADAVT
+473 GIVVTDPADAQA
-485 LLRCLARR
+485 LLHCLARR

-502 LDGTPLTELA
+502 LDGVPVTELA
-512 PAALRS
+512 PDALRS
-518 ALLVAEHDAQLF
+518 VLLVAEHDAQLF
-530 DGTLLDNVT
+530 DGTLLENVT

-548 QPAMDAAAVDEVA
+548 SPAMDAAAVDEVA
-561 ATLPG
+561 SALSG
-566 GTAGRIGERGS
+566 GTGGRIGERGS

-618 TGIRRARTGR
+618 AGIRRARTGR

-643 DRVVLIDG
+643 DRVVLVDG
-651 GTVTAEAPHEDLVR
+651 GTITAEAPHEDLVR

>member
-1 MGADM
+1 MGADR
-6 SGRGVL
+6 SGRGVI

-22 VVTGSLL
+22 VVVGSLL

-43 IGMIVD
+43 IGLIVD

-55 DGGALALWLVVLA
+55 DGEALALWLVVLA

-87 AAEQAAHALR
+87 AAEQAAHQLR

-127 ARRVGAFTMALTLG
+127 ARRVGALNMALTLG

-158 SVPLGLLVLVG
+158 SVPLGLLVLIG

-213 GLRAER
+213 GLRAEP
-219 AAVARYRTTSQ
+219 AAVARYRSTSQ

-270 SGSIGLGALVSAV
+270 SASIGLGALVSAV

-318 APGETTGGTGEPGAS
+318 APGETTGGTTEP
-333 GAASASAS
+333 
-341 GRGASA
+341 
-347 AAPAEP
+347 AAP
-353 ADAPASGS
+353 
-361 GSASD
+361 
-366 PGSVPASAVR
+366 
-376 VAEVLAAPG
+376 
-385 ETTGGT
+385 
-391 AESAAS
+391 
-397 GAASASA
+397 
-404 SGSASGPA
+404 
-412 SVPAP
+412 
-417 ASTSDPASASAPASA
+417 ST
-432 RTSASA
+432 
-438 PAPVPSSVPGELRLR
+438 GELRLH
-453 GLGHAGLDG
+453 GLGHAGLRG

-473 GIVVTDTADAVT
+473 GIVVTDTADAST

-493 CDPDRGSVE
+493 CDPDRGRVE
-502 LDGTPLTELA
+502 LDGTPVTELA

-651 GTVTAEAPHEDLVR
+651 GTITAEAPHEDLVR
-665 DHPVYRTAV
+665 DHPVYRSAV

>member
-1 MGADM
+1 MGADT
-6 SGRGVL
+6 SGRGVI

-22 VVTGSLL
+22 VVVGSLL

-43 IGMIVD
+43 IGLIVD

-87 AAEQAAHALR
+87 AAEQAAHRLR

-127 ARRVGAFTMALTLG
+127 ARRVGALNMALTLG

-183 LEHRSQAEQERAAHA
+183 LEHRSEAEQERAAHA

-219 AAVARYRTTSQ
+219 AAVARYRATSQ
-230 ASREANVRAARAAAL
+230 ASRDANVRAARAAAL

-318 APGETTGGTGEPGAS
+318 APGETTGGTAEPSAPGGAAARTAS
-333 GAASASAS
+333 G
-341 GRGASA
+341 
-347 AAPAEP
+347 P
-353 ADAPASGS
+353 DT
-361 GSASD
+361 
-366 PGSVPASAVR
+366 PASA
-376 VAEVLAAPG
+376 
-385 ETTGGT
+385 TTGPDAPTGPETPTT
-391 AESAAS
+391 AAT
-397 GAASASA
+397 
-404 SGSASGPA
+404 P
-412 SVPAP
+412 
-417 ASTSDPASASAPASA
+417 T
-432 RTSASA
+432 
-438 PAPVPSSVPGELRLR
+438 PGELRLHR
-453 GLGHAGLDG
+453 LGHGGLHG
-462 IDLTVRPGEHL
+462 IDLTVPAGEHL
-473 GIVVTDTADAVT
+473 GIVVTDTADAAT

-493 CDPDRGSVE
+493 CDPDQGRIE

-518 ALLVAEHDAQLF
+518 TLLVAEHDAQLF

-548 QPAMDAAAVDEVA
+548 HPAMAAAAVDEVA

-566 GTAGRIGERGS
+566 GTTGGIGERGS

-596 RSVLVV
+596 RAVLVV

-613 EARIA
+613 ESRIA

-651 GTVTAEAPHEDLVR
+651 GTVAAEAPHEDLVR
-665 DHPVYRTAV
+665 DHPVYRSAV

>member
-1 MGADM
+1 MGADT
-6 SGRGVL
+6 SGRGVI

-22 VVTGSLL
+22 VVVGSLL

-43 IGMIVD
+43 IGLIVD

-55 DGGALALWLVVLA
+55 DGGALAAWLVVLA

-87 AAEQAAHALR
+87 AAEQAAHQLR

-127 ARRVGAFTMALTLG
+127 ARRVGALNMALTLG

-158 SVPLGLLVLVG
+158 SVPLGLLVLIG

-183 LEHRSQAEQERAAHA
+183 LEHRSEAEQERAAHA

-292 IAVLAWV
+292 ISVLAWV
-299 GAELAK
+299 GAELAR

-318 APGETTGGTGEPGAS
+318 APGETTGGT
-333 GAASASAS
+333 
-341 GRGASA
+341 
-347 AAPAEP
+347 AEP
-353 ADAPASGS
+353 VTPA
-361 GSASD
+361 
-366 PGSVPASAVR
+366 
-376 VAEVLAAPG
+376 
-385 ETTGGT
+385 T
-391 AESAAS
+391 
-397 GAASASA
+397 
-404 SGSASGPA
+404 
-412 SVPAP
+412 
-417 ASTSDPASASAPASA
+417 
-432 RTSASA
+432 
-438 PAPVPSSVPGELRLR
+438 GELRLH

-473 GIVVTDTADAVT
+473 GIVVTDTADAAT
-485 LLRCLARR
+485 LLHCLARR
-493 CDPDRGSVE
+493 CDPDRGRIE
-502 LDGTPLTELA
+502 LDGTPVTELA

-530 DGTLLDNVT
+530 DGSLLDNVT

-548 QPAMDAAAVDEVA
+548 RPAMDAAAVDEVA

-618 TGIRRARTGR
+618 TGIRRVRTGR

-651 GTVTAEAPHEDLVR
+651 GTITAEAPHEDLVR

>member
-1 MGADM
+1 MGADT
-6 SGRGVL
+6 SGRGVI
-12 RRAVAGQRRD
+12 RRAVKGQRRD
-22 VVTGSLL
+22 VVVGSLL

-43 IGMIVD
+43 IGLIVD

-55 DGGALALWLVVLA
+55 DGGALAAWLVVLA

-87 AAEQAAHALR
+87 AAEQAAHQLR

-127 ARRVGAFTMALTLG
+127 ARRVGALNMALTLG

-158 SVPLGLLVLVG
+158 SVPLGLLVLIG

-183 LEHRSQAEQERAAHA
+183 LEHRSEAEQERAAHA

-292 IAVLAWV
+292 ISVLAWV
-299 GAELAK
+299 GAELAR

-318 APGETTGGTGEPGAS
+318 APGETTGGT
-333 GAASASAS
+333 
-341 GRGASA
+341 
-347 AAPAEP
+347 AEP
-353 ADAPASGS
+353 ATPA
-361 GSASD
+361 
-366 PGSVPASAVR
+366 
-376 VAEVLAAPG
+376 
-385 ETTGGT
+385 T
-391 AESAAS
+391 
-397 GAASASA
+397 
-404 SGSASGPA
+404 
-412 SVPAP
+412 
-417 ASTSDPASASAPASA
+417 
-432 RTSASA
+432 
-438 PAPVPSSVPGELRLR
+438 GELRLH

-473 GIVVTDTADAVT
+473 GIVVTDTADAAT
-485 LLRCLARR
+485 LLHCLARR
-493 CDPDRGSVE
+493 CDPDRGRIE
-502 LDGTPLTELA
+502 LDGTPVTELA

-530 DGTLLDNVT
+530 DGSLLDNVT

-548 QPAMDAAAVDEVA
+548 RPAMDAAAVDEVA

-651 GTVTAEAPHEDLVR
+651 GTITAEAPHEDLVR

>member
-1 MGADM
+1 MGADR
-6 SGRGVL
+6 SGRGVI

-22 VVTGSLL
+22 VVVGSLL

-43 IGMIVD
+43 IGIIVD

-55 DGGALALWLVVLA
+55 DGGALAVWLVVLA

-87 AAEQAAHALR
+87 AAEQAAHQLR

-127 ARRVGAFTMALTLG
+127 ARRVGALNMALTLG

-158 SVPLGLLVLVG
+158 SVPLGLLVLIG
-169 APVLMALGHYLARP
+169 APFLMALGHYLARP

-219 AAVARYRTTSQ
+219 AAVARYRSTSQ

-318 APGETTGGTGEPGAS
+318 APGETTGGA
-333 GAASASAS
+333 
-341 GRGASA
+341 
-347 AAPAEP
+347 AEP
-353 ADAPASGS
+353 ATPAS
-361 GSASD
+361 
-366 PGSVPASAVR
+366 
-376 VAEVLAAPG
+376 
-385 ETTGGT
+385 
-391 AESAAS
+391 
-397 GAASASA
+397 
-404 SGSASGPA
+404 
-412 SVPAP
+412 
-417 ASTSDPASASAPASA
+417 
-432 RTSASA
+432 
-438 PAPVPSSVPGELRLR
+438 GELRLH

-473 GIVVTDTADAVT
+473 GIVVTDTADAAT
-485 LLRCLARR
+485 LLHCLARR
-493 CDPDRGSVE
+493 CDPDRGRVE
-502 LDGTPLTELA
+502 LDGTPVTELA

-566 GTAGRIGERGS
+566 GTSGRIGERGS

-665 DHPVYRTAV
+665 DHPVYRSAV

>member
-1 MGADM
+1 MGADT
-6 SGRGVL
+6 SGRGVI

-22 VVTGSLL
+22 VVVGSLL

-43 IGMIVD
+43 IGLIVD

-87 AAEQAAHALR
+87 AAEQAAHRLR

-127 ARRVGAFTMALTLG
+127 ARRVGALNMALTLG

-183 LEHRSQAEQERAAHA
+183 LEHRSEAEQERAAHA

-219 AAVARYRTTSQ
+219 AAVARYRATSQ

-318 APGETTGGTGEPGAS
+318 APGETTGGTAEPAAVPGAAARTAS
-333 GAASASAS
+333 GTGASAAGPAGQAAAGLAGPAASASAS
-341 GRGASA
+341 G
-347 AAPAEP
+347 P
-353 ADAPASGS
+353 
-361 GSASD
+361 
-366 PGSVPASAVR
+366 V
-376 VAEVLAAPG
+376 
-385 ETTGGT
+385 
-391 AESAAS
+391 
-397 GAASASA
+397 ASASA
-404 SGSASGPA
+404 TGTAGPA
-412 SVPAP
+412 VA
-417 ASTSDPASASAPASA
+417 AGAATPASATTGPDAPATA
-432 RTSASA
+432 AT
-438 PAPVPSSVPGELRLR
+438 PTPGELRLHR
-453 GLGHAGLDG
+453 LGHDGLHG
-462 IDLTVRPGEHL
+462 IDLTIPAGEHL
-473 GIVVTDTADAVT
+473 GIVVTDTADAAT

-493 CDPDRGSVE
+493 CDPDQGRIE

-518 ALLVAEHDAQLF
+518 TLLVAEHDAQLF

-548 QPAMDAAAVDEVA
+548 HPAMDAAAVDEVA

-665 DHPVYRTAV
+665 DHPVYRSAV

>member
-1 MGADM
+1 MGADT
-6 SGRGVL
+6 SGRGVI
-12 RRAVAGQRRD
+12 RRALKGQRRD
-22 VVTGSLL
+22 VVVGSLL

-43 IGMIVD
+43 IGLIVD

-55 DGGALALWLVVLA
+55 DGGALAAWLVVLA

-87 AAEQAAHALR
+87 AAEQAAHQLR

-127 ARRVGAFTMALTLG
+127 ARRVGALNMALTLG

-158 SVPLGLLVLVG
+158 SVPLGLLVLIG

-183 LEHRSQAEQERAAHA
+183 LEHRSEAEQERAAHA

-292 IAVLAWV
+292 ISVLAWV
-299 GAELAK
+299 GAELAR

-318 APGETTGGTGEPGAS
+318 APGETTGGT
-333 GAASASAS
+333 
-341 GRGASA
+341 
-347 AAPAEP
+347 AEP
-353 ADAPASGS
+353 ATPA
-361 GSASD
+361 
-366 PGSVPASAVR
+366 
-376 VAEVLAAPG
+376 
-385 ETTGGT
+385 T
-391 AESAAS
+391 
-397 GAASASA
+397 
-404 SGSASGPA
+404 
-412 SVPAP
+412 
-417 ASTSDPASASAPASA
+417 
-432 RTSASA
+432 
-438 PAPVPSSVPGELRLR
+438 GELRLH

-473 GIVVTDTADAVT
+473 GIVVTDTADAAT
-485 LLRCLARR
+485 LLHCLARR
-493 CDPDRGSVE
+493 CDPDRGRIE
-502 LDGTPLTELA
+502 LDGTPVTELA

-530 DGTLLDNVT
+530 DGSLLDNVT

-548 QPAMDAAAVDEVA
+548 RPAMDAAAVDEVA

-651 GTVTAEAPHEDLVR
+651 GTITAEAPHEDLVR

>member
-1 MGADM
+1 MGADRA
-6 SGRGVL
+6 GRGVI

-22 VVTGSLL
+22 VVIGSVL
-29 GAAHQTGEALVPVL
+29 GAGHQIGEALVPVL

-55 DGGALALWLVVLA
+55 DGGALAGWLVILA

-87 AAEQAAHALR
+87 AAEQAAHQLR

-127 ARRVGAFTMALTLG
+127 ARRVGAATMALTLG

-158 SVPLGLLVLVG
+158 SLPLGLLVLVG
-169 APVLMALGHYLARP
+169 APVLMALGHFLARP
-183 LEHRSQAEQERAAHA
+183 LEHRSEAEQEQAAHA

-219 AAVARYRTTSQ
+219 AAVDRYRATSQ

-245 QTGLMLTLTG
+245 QTGLMLALTG
-255 AFIALVA
+255 GFIALVA

-270 SGSIGLGALVSAV
+270 SDSIGLGALVSAV

-292 IAVLAWV
+292 ISVLAWV
-299 GAELAK
+299 GADLAK
-305 ARASAARIADVLA
+305 ARASAARLADVLA
-318 APGETTGGTGEPGAS
+318 APGETTGGT
-333 GAASASAS
+333 
-341 GRGASA
+341 
-347 AAPAEP
+347 AAPA
-353 ADAPASGS
+353 APA
-361 GSASD
+361 
-366 PGSVPASAVR
+366 
-376 VAEVLAAPG
+376 
-385 ETTGGT
+385 
-391 AESAAS
+391 
-397 GAASASA
+397 
-404 SGSASGPA
+404 
-412 SVPAP
+412 
-417 ASTSDPASASAPASA
+417 
-432 RTSASA
+432 
-438 PAPVPSSVPGELRLR
+438 PGELRLR
-453 GLGHAGLDG
+453 GLGHAGLDAL
-462 IDLTVRPGEHL
+462 DLTVRPGEHL
-473 GIVVTDTADAVT
+473 GIVVTDPADAAT

-493 CDPDRGSVE
+493 CDPENGSVE
-502 LDGTPLTELA
+502 LDGVPLIDLA

-530 DGTLLDNVT
+530 EGTLRENVT
-539 AAAPAGADP
+539 AAAPAGTDP
-548 QPAMDAAAVDEVA
+548 RPAMEAAAVDEVA

-566 GTAGRIGERGS
+566 GADGRIGERGS

-618 TGIRRARTGR
+618 AGIRRARTGR

-633 TSSPALLAAT
+633 TSSPALLAAA
-643 DRVVLIDG
+643 DRVVLVDG
-651 GTVTAEAPHEDLVR
+651 GTITAEAPHEDLVR
-665 DHPVYRTAV
+665 DHPVYRSAV

>member
-1 MGADM
+1 MGAC
-6 SGRGVL
+6 
-12 RRAVAGQRRD
+12 
-22 VVTGSLL
+22 
-29 GAAHQTGEALVPVL
+29 HQIGEALVPVL
-43 IGMIVD
+43 IGLIVD

-55 DGGALALWLVVLA
+55 DGGALAIWLVVLA
-68 VVYAMLSYGFRF
+68 VVYTLLSFGFRF

-87 AAEQAAHALR
+87 AAEQAAHQLR

-127 ARRVGAFTMALTLG
+127 ARRVGAVNMALTLG

-158 SVPLGLLVLVG
+158 SLPLGLLVLIG
-169 APVLMALGHYLARP
+169 APVLMALGHFLARP
-183 LEHRSQAEQERAAHA
+183 LEHRSEAEQEQAAHA

-219 AAVARYRTTSQ
+219 AAVDRYRATSQ
-230 ASREANVRAARAAAL
+230 ASRAANVRAARAAAL

-255 AFIALVA
+255 SFIALVA

-270 SGSIGLGALVSAV
+270 SDSIGLGALVSAV

-292 IAVLAWV
+292 ISVLAWV

-305 ARASAARIADVLA
+305 GRASAARIADVLA
-318 APGETTGGTGEPGAS
+318 APGETTGGTAEP
-333 GAASASAS
+333 
-341 GRGASA
+341 
-347 AAPAEP
+347 AAPA
-353 ADAPASGS
+353 
-361 GSASD
+361 
-366 PGSVPASAVR
+366 
-376 VAEVLAAPG
+376 
-385 ETTGGT
+385 
-391 AESAAS
+391 
-397 GAASASA
+397 
-404 SGSASGPA
+404 
-412 SVPAP
+412 
-417 ASTSDPASASAPASA
+417 
-432 RTSASA
+432 
-438 PAPVPSSVPGELRLR
+438 PGELRLN
-453 GLGHAGLDG
+453 GLGHAGLDAL
-462 IDLTVRPGEHL
+462 DLTVRPGEHL
-473 GIVVTDTADAVT
+473 GVVVTDPADAAT
-485 LLRCLARR
+485 LLHCLARR
-493 CDPDRGSVE
+493 CDPERGSVE
-502 LDGTPLTELA
+502 LDGVPLTELA

-530 DGTLLDNVT
+530 DGTLLENVT
-539 AAAPAGADP
+539 AAAPAGSDP
-548 QPAMDAAAVDEVA
+548 RAAMDAAAVDEVA
-561 ATLPG
+561 SALAG
-566 GTAGRIGERGS
+566 GTGGRIGERGS

-596 RSVLVV
+596 RGVLVV

-618 TGIRRARTGR
+618 AGIRRARAGR

-643 DRVVLIDG
+643 DRVVLVDG
-651 GTVTAEAPHEDLVR
+651 GTITAEAPHEDLVR

>member
-1 MGADM
+1 MGADT
-6 SGRGVL
+6 SGRGVI

-22 VVTGSLL
+22 VVVGSLL

-43 IGMIVD
+43 IGLIVD

-87 AAEQAAHALR
+87 AAEQAAHRLR

-127 ARRVGAFTMALTLG
+127 ARRVGALNMALTLG

-183 LEHRSQAEQERAAHA
+183 LEHRSEAEQERAAHA

-219 AAVARYRTTSQ
+219 AAVARYRATSQ
-230 ASREANVRAARAAAL
+230 ASRDANVRAARAAAL

-318 APGETTGGTGEPGAS
+318 APGETTGGTAEPSAPGGAAARTAS
-333 GAASASAS
+333 G
-341 GRGASA
+341 
-347 AAPAEP
+347 P
-353 ADAPASGS
+353 DT
-361 GSASD
+361 
-366 PGSVPASAVR
+366 PASA
-376 VAEVLAAPG
+376 
-385 ETTGGT
+385 TTGPDTPTT
-391 AESAAS
+391 AAT
-397 GAASASA
+397 
-404 SGSASGPA
+404 P
-412 SVPAP
+412 
-417 ASTSDPASASAPASA
+417 T
-432 RTSASA
+432 
-438 PAPVPSSVPGELRLR
+438 PGELRLHR
-453 GLGHAGLDG
+453 LGHGGLHG
-462 IDLTVRPGEHL
+462 IDLTVPAGEHL
-473 GIVVTDTADAVT
+473 GIVVTDTADAAT

-493 CDPDRGSVE
+493 CDPDQGRIE

-518 ALLVAEHDAQLF
+518 TLLVAEHDAQLF

-548 QPAMDAAAVDEVA
+548 HPAMAAAAVDEVA

-566 GTAGRIGERGS
+566 GTTGGIGERGS

-596 RSVLVV
+596 RAVLVV

-618 TGIRRARTGR
+618 TGIRRARAGR

-651 GTVTAEAPHEDLVR
+651 GTVAAEAPHEDLVR
-665 DHPVYRTAV
+665 DHPVYRSAV